1 MVARISSHH
10 TRHLT
15 GPCCEELDKYVPLEK
30 HCNRKQKGSE
40 NRDQKVAFLIFQS
53 NFEKAY
59 NFIVEQYSKRDA
71 EITSNHMMTYHRSMY
86 NGI

>member
-15 GPCCEELDKYVPLEK
+15 GPCCEELDKYAPLEK

-40 NRDQKVAFLIFQS
+40 DQDQKVAFLICQS
-53 NFEKAY
+53 NFDKTYEL
-59 NFIVEQYSKRDA
+59 IVEQHSDFKTDSNLRD
-71 EITSNHMMTYHRSMY
+71 EK
-86 NGI
+86 